1 MLGDADRAVEAIE
14 SVIGV
19 VEAEDRELALL
30 LEAERAGHAQEASL
44 EVRAGAATRLERHG
58 GLEGATPDERL
69 ALACLAF
76 ERARA
81 SESAADAV
89 RHLDRG
95 LADGRLLGKQ
105 ELDVTGPFY
114 LFMVGLL
121 ATDAL
126 DLADVCLEQALADA
140 RARASIP
147 ALAFVIAHQ
156 GWCSLRRGAVTQA
169 EATARTALELLTAH
183 DIWLG
188 SAFALGLLIEALIE
202 TDEAEAADRVLC
214 DSATA
219 DQIPLGLAFN
229 DLLEARGLLRLAQ
242 GRAREGFEDLMEF
255 GRRDELWGGAN
266 PLTSRWRSRACLA
279 LAATGDSGRARRMAV
294 DDLQLARRW
303 GAASGIGVAL
313 RATALVEAGRRAWT
327 CSMPLLSLP
336 ARSRPGMMTERHSHG
351 AHRCRDRRWLG
362 GGPAFVAFPVLVS
375 AKVSS
380 RGPVSS

>member
-1 MLGDADRAVEAIE
+1 M
-14 SVIGV
+14 
-19 VEAEDRELALL
+19 
-30 LEAERAGHAQEASL
+30 
-44 EVRAGAATRLERHG
+44 
-58 GLEGATPDERL
+58 
-69 ALACLAF
+69 
-76 ERARA
+76 
-81 SESAADAV
+81 

-114 LFMVGLL
+114 LLMVGLL

-242 GRAREGFEDLMEF
+242 GRGQRQTLDGLRLGCSAGGCSRVKRADLPLAGLCRRGCGLFGEFDGDGFQF
-255 GRRDELWGGAN
+255 GDELAQAAVGGEVGAE
-266 PLTSRWRSRACLA
+266 PFAFGARVLVMERA
-279 LAATGDSGRARRMAV
+279 LAGP
-294 DDLQLARRW
+294 RW
-303 GAASGIGVAL
+303 GRGRGG
-313 RATALVEAGRRAWT
+313 RAGRRGSGRW
-327 CSMPLLSLP
+327 P
-336 ARSRPGMMTERHSHG
+336 AGSGW
-351 AHRCRDRRWLG
+351 CDW
-362 GGPAFVAFPVLVS
+362 
-375 AKVSS
+375 
-380 RGPVSS
+380 